1 MILRVKDYLLVSTI
15 VEKTC
20 ASHES
25 KI

>member
-1 MILRVKDYLLVSTI
+1 MILSVKDYLLVFVI

-20 ASHES
+20 ASHGS